1 MNRTLERILRAFDI
15 LFTVALAGAVVYL
28 GYARFYRD
36 YNALLAIVAM
46 LLGGV
51 VSGVAA
57 CVFHEC
63 GHLLFGA
70 LCRFRFNSLRIGF
83 VRIYRTGK
91 ALRVSFGVGGD
102 PSLAGETEML
112 PANGEHI
119 YGKFLAT
126 VCGGL
131 LFSLLFLA
139 GAATSLALHA
149 RLPFAAFVFLCT
161 AVPTAFHL
169 FFYNVLPFNDEPATD
184 GALLYGLLRHDV
196 SAMTAVNLLAI
207 EGHLMQGFTPAQIDG
222 KLYFGLPQLPEDDF
236 HFILLTEYRMA
247 YYLDGG
253 DVVSA
258 QKAAQRLESLL
269 EYLPASARM
278 PVRADILFARCAIGG
293 DREGAQAL
301 YPAVRGY
308 LHAEQSVTAK
318 RIAAAYELYV
328 NGDKAAAT
336 CELSS
341 AERLANECAVPGLA
355 KYERKLIA
363 CIRADILSGEPQAD

>member
-1 MNRTLERILRAFDI
+1 MNRTLERFLRAFDI
-15 LFTVALAGAVVYL
+15 LFTVVLAGTVVYL

-83 VRIYRTGK
+83 VRIYRKGK
-91 ALRVSFGVGGD
+91 ALRVSFGGGGD

-161 AVPTAFHL
+161 AVPSAFHL

-207 EGHLMQGFTPAQIDG
+207 EGHLMQGFTPAEMDE

-253 DVVSA
+253 DAASA
-258 QKAAQRLESLL
+258 LKAARRLESLL
-269 EYLPASARM
+269 DYVPAAARM
-278 PVRADILFARCAIGG
+278 PVRADILFARCAVGG

-336 CELSS
+336 CELSA
-341 AERLANECAVPGLA
+341 AERLANECGIAGLA
-355 KYERKLIA
+355 RYERKLIA
-363 CIRADILSGEPQAD
+363 CIRADILCGEPQAD